1 MSGSLDLAYQSHDR
15 VGRLQAVVRYCLE
28 GIAVGFGKWED
39 TAGAPGAYLAVVS
52 GSSVADFADPMGDN
66 YWPET
71 GREPLEGFDAFYE
84 ALRTVAYDC
93 DGAAVVSVDGII
105 NEQLVRFRSPR
116 DVEVEYEPWMGA
128 RHMSALD
135 VSTRDDVVA
144 TLTLSEETG
153 RVTVFQ
159 NGTFESTP
167 PERFGERWR
176 GK

>member
-1 MSGSLDLAYQSHDR
+1 MSGPLDIAYQSHYR
-15 VGRLQAVVRYCLE
+15 VRHVQAVVRYCLE
-28 GIAVGFGKWED
+28 GIAMGFGDWED

-52 GSSVADFADPMGDN
+52 GASVADFADPMGDN
-66 YWPET
+66 YWPKT

-84 ALRTVAYDC
+84 ALWTVASDC
-93 DGAAVVSVDGII
+93 DGAAVMGVDGVI

-116 DVEVEYEPWMGA
+116 DVDVDYEPWMGA

-135 VSTRDDVVA
+135 VSTHDDVVA

-167 PERFGERWR
+167 PERFGDRWR
-176 GK
+176 VR